1 ESRATIAWDKEI
13 NIQWYF
19 PSVAKLSNHTE
30 TKVLLLYAYN
40 TNPVKTSD
48 ITIFSSTSV
57 FSGHL
62 WIPLARIISLRK
74 KLSDLKEQV
83 EIMMQGS
90 ESFSTSVPT
99 SFLKQ
104 SETLKISPS
113 NKLKM
118 SDAKMHLDEK
128 TEEIAKRCL
137 FEVKTLLSDVPAL
150 SSPLT
155 EVFINLVLFSFFF
168 FLALNP
174 FDVTLQSITNL
185 EDMFDLANGC
195 VITEGGLF
203 DWIISL
209 LH

>member
-1 ESRATIAWDKEI
+1 ENRAASASNNEI
-13 NIQWYF
+13 NIQWYI
-19 PSVAKLSNHTE
+19 PSVAKPSNDTE

-40 TNPVKTSD
+40 TNPVKISN
-48 ITIFSSTSV
+48 IKIFSSTSV

-83 EIMMQGS
+83 EILMQGS
-90 ESFSTSVPT
+90 KSFSTSVPT
-99 SFLKQ
+99 SFLEQ
-104 SETLKISPS
+104 SEALKISPS
-113 NKLKM
+113 NKPKM
-118 SDAKMHLDEK
+118 SDEKVHLDEK

-137 FEVKTLLSDVPAL
+137 SEVKALLSVPAL

-155 EVFINLVLFSFFF
+155 EI
-168 FLALNP
+168 P
-174 FDVTLQSITNL
+174 FDVTFQSIRNL

-195 VITEGGLF
+195 IITEGSLF
-203 DWIISL
+203 NWIISL

>member
-1 ESRATIAWDKEI
+1 ESRAASASNKEI

-19 PSVAKLSNHTE
+19 PSVAKPSNDTE

-40 TNPVKTSD
+40 TNPVKISN
-48 ITIFSSTSV
+48 IKIFSSVSV

-62 WIPLARIISLRK
+62 WIPLARIISLRE

-83 EIMMQGS
+83 EILMQGS
-90 ESFSTSVPT
+90 KSFSTSVPT
-99 SFLKQ
+99 SFLEQ

-113 NKLKM
+113 NKPKM
-118 SDAKMHLDEK
+118 SDVKVDLDEK
-128 TEEIAKRCL
+128 TEEMAKRCL
-137 FEVKTLLSDVPAL
+137 SEVKALLSVVPAL
-150 SSPLT
+150 SLPLT
-155 EVFINLVLFSFFF
+155 KI
-168 FLALNP
+168 P

-195 VITEGGLF
+195 IITEGSLF
-203 DWIISL
+203 NWIISL

>member
-1 ESRATIAWDKEI
+1 ESRAASASNKEI
-13 NIQWYF
+13 NIQWYI
-19 PSVAKLSNHTE
+19 PSVAKPSNDTE

-40 TNPVKTSD
+40 TNPVKISN
-48 ITIFSSTSV
+48 IKIFSSVSV

-62 WIPLARIISLRK
+62 WIPLARIISLRE

-83 EIMMQGS
+83 EILMQGS
-90 ESFSTSVPT
+90 TSFSTSVPT
-99 SFLKQ
+99 SFLEQ

-113 NKLKM
+113 NKHKM
-118 SDAKMHLDEK
+118 SDVKVDLDEK
-128 TEEIAKRCL
+128 TKEIAKRCL
-137 FEVKTLLSDVPAL
+137 SEVKALLSVVPAL

-155 EVFINLVLFSFFF
+155 KI
-168 FLALNP
+168 P

-195 VITEGGLF
+195 IITEGSLF
-203 DWIISL
+203 NWIISL

>member
-1 ESRATIAWDKEI
+1 ETRAASALDKEI
-13 NIQWYF
+13 NIQWYI
-19 PSVAKLSNHTE
+19 PSVAKPPNDTE

-40 TNPVKTSD
+40 TNPVKISN
-48 ITIFSSTSV
+48 ITIFSSVSV

-62 WIPLARIISLRK
+62 WIPLARIISLRE
-74 KLSDLKEQV
+74 KLADLKEQV
-83 EIMMQGS
+83 EILMQGS
-90 ESFSTSVPT
+90 KSFSTSLPT
-99 SFLKQ
+99 SFLER

-113 NKLKM
+113 NKPKM
-118 SDAKMHLDEK
+118 SDVKVHLDEK

-137 FEVKTLLSDVPAL
+137 SEVKALLSVVPAL

-155 EVFINLVLFSFFF
+155 EI
-168 FLALNP
+168 P

-185 EDMFDLANGC
+185 EDMFDLTNGC
-195 VITEGGLF
+195 IITEGSLL